1 VLKVVKKGTKKMT
14 AEEISKE
21 LGYKIEVIGGRK

>member
-1 VLKVVKKGTKKMT
+1 VLKVVKEVKEMT